1 MSIKIMSNWLI
12 RMIRK
17 GGMFCLKKLA
27 MKVLP
32 IQLKSKMFDLSI
44 CFTLAYILAGDE
56 INKMITT
63 PAIMRTPLR
72 KMYKPLRPVMFF
84 QRMSF
89 GSVTLPTISTVS
101 EYTLSI
107 CCSSKSSYLINVE
120 LLVFLFLE
128 S

>member
-1 MSIKIMSNWLI
+1 MIKN
-12 RMIRK
+12 

-56 INKMITT
+56 INKIIAAPAKKRTT
-63 PAIMRTPLR
+63 LL
-72 KMYKPLRPVMFF
+72 KMYKPLSPVMFF

-89 GSVTLPTISTVS
+89 GSVILPTISTVS
-101 EYTLSI
+101 EYTLSS

-120 LLVFLFLE
+120 VFLFLE